1 MLEVRPPPVP
11 DLPPITQT
19 TFLTCRAQYP
29 GGPNRCVSVSSLS
42 ARPSPFN
49 GRVGIH
55 NFTFEACSSFTRVTA
70 CKIACPPKGG
80 LLSRGFDPASYPT
93 KPLGSYHVLPTTTW
107 MDPPST
113 GDLRRWGA
121 RRVEEGRWT
130 GTYWQPVVSLPR
142 SSNWTCSFRTSSF
155 PTGFTAA
162 PTRAV
167 HTTWCRA
174 TAPRIS
180 RFALRHSGIERSSV
194 LRGVV
199 DSSSITALFPL
210 SPAHQKQGS
219 FPPPVL
225 PSIHGTVTLSDFR
238 TGHPPIEDVG
248 GATPPAP
255 GLPQLPRPPFLH
267 AVLSTPAD
275 RTGACRFLPCPRGL
289 PRLTGGSASTTSLS
303 RPAQASLALR
313 VAVGTAVTRC
323 PPHRPVLALL
333 VHTVPT
339 LDVWR
344 RSARWDKD
352 VRYGFQEA
360 GQPAAPE
367 SAPRSNGS
375 VDYAAEAGAATS
387 VAHLSETPS
396 VDARCPVRRDI
407 GNTPSP
413 QTATTSGCPR
423 WTRACAAAASP

>member
-248 GATPPAP
+248 GATSTSAGSPPITQTTFLTCRAQYPGGPNRCVSVSSLSARPSPFNGRVGIHNFTFEACSSFTRVTGRGRDSGYPLPPA
-255 GLPQLPRPPFLH
+255 Q
-267 AVLSTPAD
+267 
-275 RTGACRFLPCPRGL
+275 
-289 PRLTGGSASTTSLS
+289 
-303 RPAQASLALR
+303 
-313 VAVGTAVTRC
+313 TR
-323 PPHRPVLALL
+323 
-333 VHTVPT
+333 
-339 LDVWR
+339 
-344 RSARWDKD
+344 
-352 VRYGFQEA
+352 
-360 GQPAAPE
+360 
-367 SAPRSNGS
+367 
-375 VDYAAEAGAATS
+375 AGAAS
-387 VAHLSETPS
+387 AHGSYLGCLASKRALGYGCS
-396 VDARCPVRRDI
+396 I
-407 GNTPSP
+407 WISGSW
-413 QTATTSGCPR
+413 TASR
-423 WTRACAAAASP
+423 SRKRSQVQRLR